1 MKNKKIGLIILVI
14 MVICSTVNVFASNR
28 VIYKFDPISDNSG
41 NLTLE
46 WRDNTVN
53 VPIQITGYV
62 VLDKNNIE
70 VRYSTGSNIENR
82 NSTFIISNIIEFPL
96 KIRLVE
102 NQNNKEQLI
111 DLPNSKDVANHIL
124 HLYDRGVI
132 SGYPD
137 NTFRPNQYVTREE
150 FATMIVNA
158 GNYTINENASSPFS
172 DVKHT
177 DWSRRFIVTLA
188 SRGILSGRG
197 NGIFSPKEHITIG
210 EVIAVI
216 DRTFTITNKQPI
228 FENPTGNHFTITQG
242 NYTSLI
248 RQGVIRR
255 EDKFSYPYTPDKK
268 ATREEC
274 AVLISRVLE
283 QNYKTK

>member
-1 MKNKKIGLIILVI
+1 MKNKKIGSIILVLMLI
-14 MVICSTVNVFASNR
+14 LSTVNVLASNR
-28 VIYKFDPISDNSG
+28 VIYKFQPISNNSG
-41 NLTLE
+41 NITLQ
-46 WRDNTVN
+46 WRDNTSN

-70 VRYSTGSNIENR
+70 VRYSTGSHIENR
-82 NSTFIISNIIEFPL
+82 SNLFIISNNIEFPI

-102 NQNNKEQLI
+102 NQNQKETLI
-111 DLPNSKDVANHIL
+111 DLPNNKDVANHIL
-124 HLYDRGVI
+124 HLYDRGVV

-137 NTFRPNQYVTREE
+137 NTFRPNQFVTREE

-158 GNYTINENASSPFS
+158 GNFPINESTPSPFS
-172 DVKHT
+172 DVKNT
-177 DWSRRFIVTLA
+177 DWSKKFIVTLA

-197 NGIFSPKEHITIG
+197 NGIFAPKDHITIG

-216 DRTFTITNKQPI
+216 DRTFTVSNIQPI
-228 FENPTGNHFTITQG
+228 FEKPVGNHFTITQG

-248 RQGVIRR
+248 RQGVIRK
-255 EDKFSYPYTPDKK
+255 EDIFSNPYTPNKK

-283 QNYKTK
+283 QIYQGK